1 MSDSI
6 TISRIELQNGRTKT
20 YALYNKDIFLTEIT
34 EDTLVHFTISRG
46 SSFSRKEFNRIIEHD
61 KVNLCLQQAYN
72 YLQRRP
78 HLAKELQRK
87 LRNKQINP
95 DIIAKAFH
103 HLQKNNYI
111 NDKEY
116 IRMFIRDALRQAKSG
131 PLLIKKKLAEKG
143 AVFFEIEQEL
153 DELFPITKQT
163 EVALSLLNLKNQK
176 LTEESFLKRK
186 QKLQSFGMNRGFSW
200 NVLEQVIN
208 QVIQAE
214 D

>member
-6 TISRIELQNGRTKT
+6 TISRIELQNKRTKT

-46 SSFSRKEFNRIIEHD
+46 SSYSKKEFNNIIEHD

-78 HLAKELQRK
+78 HLRKELQRK
-87 LRNKQINP
+87 LKNKHFNP

-103 HLQKNNYI
+103 HLQKNSYI

-116 IRMFIRDALRQAKSG
+116 IRIFIGDALRQAKSG

-143 AVFFEIEQEL
+143 AGFNDIEQQL
-153 DELFPITKQT
+153 DELYTFEKQT
-163 EVALSLLNLKNQK
+163 EIAISLLNAKNQK
-176 LTEESFLKRK
+176 LTIENFLKRK

-208 QVIQAE
+208 QVLQAE